1 MVPLPPGPPSRRS
14 LLRTGAAG
22 LTGLG
27 AVGALALT
35 TGCSGGDRAERERRA
50 AERGARLR
58 RAAAA
63 DSAVLLRRY
72 DATSAAHPDL
82 AARLAPLRADVLR
95 HAEAF
100 GDGRRGGPDASPPPG
115 AEVPKE
121 RAAALAELAGAER
134 RTARERMRALADAP
148 PELARLLASVAASGE
163 VHAFL
168 LGEAT
173 GGGA

>member
-1 MVPLPPGPPSRRS
+1 MSHPPGPPSRRS
-14 LLRTGAAG
+14 LLRTGAVG

-27 AVGALALT
+27 VVGALALT
-35 TGCSGGDRAERERRA
+35 TGCSGGGREERERRA

-63 DSAVLLRRY
+63 DSAALLKRY
-72 DATSAAHPDL
+72 DATSAAHPGL

-95 HAEAF
+95 HTEAF
-100 GDGRRGGPDASPPPG
+100 GGGRQDDPEASPSPG
-115 AEVPKE
+115 AEVPGE

-134 RTARERMRALADAP
+134 RTARERVRALADAP
-148 PELARLLASVAASGE
+148 PELARLLASVAAAGE

-173 GGGA
+173 AGGA